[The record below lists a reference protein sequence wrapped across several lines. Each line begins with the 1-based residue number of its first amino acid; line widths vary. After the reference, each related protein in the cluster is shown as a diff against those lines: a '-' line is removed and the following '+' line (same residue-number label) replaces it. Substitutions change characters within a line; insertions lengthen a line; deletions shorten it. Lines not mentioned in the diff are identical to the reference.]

1 MYRVLCRATERSTMM
16 QKQTLRTENKIS
28 KNAADNSK
36 AFVFSNG
43 AIQDKHFIYS
53 IQNLLFS

>member
-1 MYRVLCRATERSTMM
+1 MM
-16 QKQTLRTENKIS
+16 QKQTPRIENKIS

-43 AIQDKHFIYS
+43 AIQDKHFTYS
-53 IQNLLFS
+53 IQNLLFFNKVYSI